1 MVDERIKD
9 LIEQGTN
16 PTIGLLAHTQIG
28 EIHIRLTA
36 KATEKSEAQARV

>member
-1 MVDERIKD
+1 MRRIKD
-9 LIEQGTN
+9 LIEGGTN

-36 KATEKSEAQARV
+36 KARKRMRPMP

>member
-9 LIEQGTN
+9 LIEGGAN

-36 KATEKSEAQARV
+36 KAQDAPPPGN